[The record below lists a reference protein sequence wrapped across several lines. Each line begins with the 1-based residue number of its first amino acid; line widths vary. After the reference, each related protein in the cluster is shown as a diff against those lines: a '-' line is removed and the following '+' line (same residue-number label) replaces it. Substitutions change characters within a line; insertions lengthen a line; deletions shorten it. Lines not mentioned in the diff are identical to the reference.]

1 LNSRESEFRAR
12 REKILLRQLVRLFR
26 LMNDETVARMQAR
39 GFSGMQPSYPRLLG
53 NLDTEGTRISGLS
66 RRMGISRQAVA
77 QLVKEIEA
85 AGFVERRPDP
95 QDGRGVIVAFTPKGR
110 EGLATA
116 VEVMGEIETEYAE
129 VIGDA
134 GLDELKRHLKAILD
148 RFDRQGGFG
157 MD

>member
-1 LNSRESEFRAR
+1 LNNIDSEFRAR

-39 GFSGMQPSYPRLLG
+39 GFSDMQPSYPRLLG
-53 NLDTEGTRISGLS
+53 NLDTDGTRISGLS

-85 AGFVERRPDP
+85 AGFVKRRSDPD
-95 QDGRGVIVAFTPKGR
+95 DGRGVIVAFTPKGR

-116 VEVMGEIETEYAE
+116 VEVMGEIETEYAA
-129 VIGDA
+129 VIGES
-134 GLDELKRHLKAILD
+134 GLGELKRHLKAILD
-148 RFDRQGGFG
+148 QFDRHGGFG